1 MLGSSPAFRHD
12 FFMILHGFC
21 RGAHQTPWK
30 HQANLIHNWSLFYRD
45 NPKKLGN
52 TLKRMRLSS
61 RVHLHKRKWLM
72 LIVCY
77 IEVPFHT
84 YIGPY
89 WLSILWDQR
98 VLGGDSRKI
107 DWMAWSTSAR
117 VNPRSHQCMQVD
129 KTQRP
134 MHNATF
140 PEKGHVFKI
149 LYRRYVNR

>member
-1 MLGSSPAFRHD
+1 MGRTCRNASRSKSQSPDWSAKHSALRWKELLSLSRKLKPNGWRR
-12 FFMILHGFC
+12 IL
-21 RGAHQTPWK
+21 
-30 HQANLIHNWSLFYRD
+30 
-45 NPKKLGN
+45 KLGN
-52 TLKRMRLSS
+52 TLNRMRLHS
-61 RVHLHKRKWLM
+61 RVHWHRSSWLM
-72 LIVCY
+72 PSVRY